1 MIERQGVSRG
11 LIDAKETGLDSRSS
25 VVVACGHSK
34 ENTLESHGGLGK
46 TGILKQDQGANV

>member
-25 VVVACGHSK
+25 VVVAYGHSK

-46 TGILKQDQGANV
+46 TGVLKQDQGANV